1 MIIRTPFHSLTQAE
15 GQPISL
21 WPAESDA
28 RAGFVVAWL
37 SVIASTETPT
47 YGVKRL
53 FGSVIRPDTTD
64 EL

>member
-1 MIIRTPFHSLTQAE
+1 MIIHAPCHSLTQAE

-21 WPAESDA
+21 WPAESNA
-28 RAGFVVAWL
+28 LAGFVVVWL
-37 SVIASTETPT
+37 SMIASSETPT

-53 FGSVIRPDTTD
+53 FDSFVQSDTAD

>member
-1 MIIRTPFHSLTQAE
+1 MIIPASCHSLTQAE

-28 RAGFVVAWL
+28 RAGLVVVWL
-37 SVIASTETPT
+37 SMIASSETPT

-53 FGSVIRPDTTD
+53 FGSVIRPDTAD